1 VSEITNVTAPRC
13 SRAVPDRIVRHRGIG
28 SKSKLTR
35 SVRRVGFSDDT
46 AAGRRK
52 TAGGGGNAGIDT
64 GISSGGGGGG
74 GGTNQTPAMGD
85 GGAWPAD
92 APWSRFRC

>member
-1 VSEITNVTAPRC
+1 MSLLRGA
-13 SRAVPDRIVRHRGIG
+13 AVPCPIG
-28 SKSKLTR
+28 LSGTGVLVASQNLTR
-35 SVRRVGFSDDT
+35 SVRRVVFSDDT

-92 APWSRFRC
+92 APWSRFRY